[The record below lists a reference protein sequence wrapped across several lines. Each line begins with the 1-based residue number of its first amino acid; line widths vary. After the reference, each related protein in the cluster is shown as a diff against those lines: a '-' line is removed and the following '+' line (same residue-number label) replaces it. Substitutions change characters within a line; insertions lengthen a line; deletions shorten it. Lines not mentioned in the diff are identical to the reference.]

1 MPVIVP
7 QLDTLSATT
16 VHRLV
21 DDFMTDLEAI
31 PDHRDPRGRVYPLSL
46 LLALHMLAAVGD
58 GNSP

>member
-31 PDHRDPRGRVYPLSL
+31 PDHLVNRLLKNRFGMPAVPPKVRGMGV
-46 LLALHMLAAVGD
+46 
-58 GNSP
+58 